1 MGVTILLA
9 EDNDALRKLLALRLD
24 SLGHDVLSA
33 DSVADAI
40 SLLESS
46 HVDSVLS
53 DHGMPGGTGLQLLAY
68 VRNRLPD
75 LPFVLMS
82 AAVTPEM
89 EAAAVADGVNAVVPK
104 DDLGPLLHVLFPPNR
119 ARLRASA

>member
-1 MGVTILLA
+1 MTILLA
-9 EDNDALRKLLALRLD
+9 EDNDAMRKLLALRLD
-24 SLGHDVLSA
+24 ALGHDVLSA
-33 DSVADAI
+33 DSVAQAI

-53 DHGMPGGTGLQLLAY
+53 DHAMPGGNGLQLLAY
-68 VRNRLPD
+68 VRNRMPD

-82 AAVTPEM
+82 AVVTPEM
-89 EAAAVADGVNAVVPK
+89 EADAAADGVNAVVPK
-104 DDLGPLLHVLFPPNR
+104 DALGPQLHVLFPPNR

>member
-1 MGVTILLA
+1 VGVTILLA
-9 EDNDALRKLLALRLD
+9 EDNDALRHLLALRLRA
-24 SLGHDVLSA
+24 LGHDVLSA
-33 DSVADAI
+33 DSVAEAI

-46 HVDSVLS
+46 HVDGVLS
-53 DHGMPGGTGLQLLAY
+53 DHSMPGGDGLQLLAY
-68 VRNRLPD
+68 VRNRKPD

-89 EAAAVADGVNAVVPK
+89 QAAASADGANAVVAK
-104 DDLGPLLHVLFPPNR
+104 EDLGPLLHVLFPRNG

>member
-1 MGVTILLA
+1 MGMTILLA
-9 EDNDALRKLLALRLD
+9 EDNDSLRKLLALRLD

-33 DSVADAI
+33 DSVAEAI

-53 DHGMPGGTGLQLLAY
+53 DHAMPGGTGLQLLAY

-119 ARLRASA
+119 PRLRASA

>member
-1 MGVTILLA
+1 MTILLA
-9 EDNDALRKLLALRLD
+9 EDNDAMRKLLALRLD
-24 SLGHDVLSA
+24 ALGHDVLSA
-33 DSVADAI
+33 ESVAQAI

-53 DHGMPGGTGLQLLAY
+53 DHAMPGGDGLQLLAY
-68 VRNRLPD
+68 VRNRMPE

-82 AAVTPEM
+82 AVVTPEM
-89 EAAAVADGVNAVVPK
+89 QAAATADRVNAVVPK

>member
-1 MGVTILLA
+1 MRILLA
-9 EDNDALRKLLALRLD
+9 EDNDAMRNLLALRL
-24 SLGHDVLSA
+24 SAMGHDVLSA
-33 DSVADAI
+33 DSVAQAI

-53 DHGMPGGTGLQLLAY
+53 DHAMPGGNGLQLLAY
-68 VRNRLPD
+68 VRNRMPD

-89 EAAAVADGVNAVVPK
+89 EADARAEGVNAVVPK
-104 DDLGPLLHVLFPPNR
+104 ENLGPLLHVLFPPNR
-119 ARLRASA
+119 ARLRLSA

>member
-1 MGVTILLA
+1 MTILLA
-9 EDNDALRKLLALRLD
+9 EDNDALRNLLALRL
-24 SLGHDVLSA
+24 SALGHDVLRA
-33 DSVADAI
+33 DSVAEAI

-53 DHGMPGGTGLQLLAY
+53 DHAMPGGNGLQLLAY
-68 VRNRLPD
+68 VRNRRPD

-89 EAAAVADGVNAVVPK
+89 QATAAAEGVNAVVPK
-104 DDLGPLLHVLFPPNR
+104 EDLDPLLHILFPPNR
-119 ARLRASA
+119 ARLHLSA

>member
-1 MGVTILLA
+1 MTILLA
-9 EDNDALRKLLALRLD
+9 EDNDAMRKLLALRLD
-24 SLGHDVLSA
+24 ALGHDVLNA
-33 DSVADAI
+33 ESVAQAI

-53 DHGMPGGTGLQLLAY
+53 DHAMPGGDGLQLLAY
-68 VRNRLPD
+68 VRNRMPE

-82 AAVTPEM
+82 AVVTPEM
-89 EAAAVADGVNAVVPK
+89 QAAATADRVNAVVPK

>member
-1 MGVTILLA
+1 MTILLA
-9 EDNDALRKLLALRLD
+9 EDNDELRHLLALRLGA
-24 SLGHDVLSA
+24 LGHDVLSA
-33 DSVADAI
+33 DSVTEAI

-46 HVDSVLS
+46 HVDGVLS
-53 DHGMPGGTGLQLLAY
+53 DHAMPGGDGLQLLAY
-68 VRNRLPD
+68 VRNRKPD

-89 EAAAVADGVNAVVPK
+89 RAAATADGVNEVVPK
-104 DDLGPLLHVLFPPNR
+104 DDLGSRLHVLFPPNR

>member
-1 MGVTILLA
+1 VQILLA

-24 SLGHDVLSA
+24 ALGHNVLSV
-33 DSVADAI
+33 DSVAEAI

-53 DHGMPGGTGLQLLAY
+53 DHSMPGGNGLQLLAY
-68 VRNRLPD
+68 VRNRKPD

-89 EAAAVADGVNAVVPK
+89 RAAATADGVSAVVPK
-104 DDLGPLLHVLFPPNR
+104 EDLGPLLHVLFPPNR
-119 ARLRASA
+119 ARLRAPA